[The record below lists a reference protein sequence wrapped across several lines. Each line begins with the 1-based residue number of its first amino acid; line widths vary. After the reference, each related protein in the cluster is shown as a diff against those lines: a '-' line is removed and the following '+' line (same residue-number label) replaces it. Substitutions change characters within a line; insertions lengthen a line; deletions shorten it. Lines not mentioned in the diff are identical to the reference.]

1 MTPWPMP
8 ETEKLLVEISSSIR
22 AIMARRFP
30 SLTISER
37 EDVEQDVR
45 LKLWKIWTS
54 GKKIDRLESYLWKV
68 VYTTALDLLEGK
80 RNEIPLE
87 AACGPGRPAGEPA
100 VKIDWEDADARL
112 DLNRRL
118 EALPQNRRLVVKLH
132 LAGMD
137 LAETAAH
144 LGWSRAK
151 VRHLFYRGLDD
162 LKRMIGKEKSGN
174 ENKSEGEDDGRR
186 QKLLSAKRRVRE
198 VFSK

>member
-1 MTPWPMP
+1 MTPQPMP
-8 ETEKLLVEISSSIR
+8 ETEKLLAEISGSIR
-22 AIMARRFP
+22 AIMSRRFS

-37 EDVEQDVR
+37 EDIEQDVQ

-80 RNEIPLE
+80 RNEISLE

-100 VKIDWEDADARL
+100 VEIDRADADARFDL
-112 DLNRRL
+112 DRRL
-118 EALPQNRRLVVKLH
+118 EALSPNRRLVVKFH

-144 LGWSRAK
+144 LGWSRTK
-151 VRHLFYRGLDD
+151 VRHLYYRGLDD

-174 ENKSEGEDDGRR
+174 ENKSEGEYDGRR
-186 QKLLSAKRRVRE
+186 SKLLSAKRRVRE